1 MFQGRK
7 LLVATKHQKE
17 LIIGPILEKVLGVG
31 VQLAQNIDTDTFG
44 TFSGEIKR
52 LDDALST
59 ARQKCNAALAN
70 THYDLAIASEGSFG
84 AHPTLFFS
92 QVNEELVLLVD
103 KKNNREYFERVVSI
117 ETNSNQAK
125 ITNEDALISFAK
137 QAKFP
142 SHALILSKAVDD
154 YSEVYKG
161 ITKWDELIK
170 TFHYLKELNETV
182 FVTTDMRSMF
192 NPMRQ
197 VVIKQAA
204 NQLAERL
211 ITHCPS
217 CDLPGFGVFSSE
229 SGLPCKVCS
238 LPTNGTLKKVVT
250 CTFCSYKSE
259 IHFPNNKM
267 HEDPMYCNFCNP

>member
-7 LLVATKHQKE
+7 LLVATKHKKE

-70 THYDLAIASEGSFG
+70 THYDLAIASEGSFC

-103 KKNNREYFERVVSI
+103 KKNNHEYFERVVSLV
-117 ETNSNQAK
+117 TNFNQAQ
-125 ITNEDALISFAK
+125 ITSEEQLIAFAK
-137 QAKFP
+137 QAQFP
-142 SHALILSKAVDD
+142 GHALILRKSQTDF
-154 YSEVYKG
+154 SEVYKG
-161 ITKWDELIK
+161 ITNWDELIK
-170 TFHYLKELNETV
+170 IFHYLKACNPTV
-182 FVTTDMRSMF
+182 SVETDMRSMF

-197 VVIKQAA
+197 KVIIQATE
-204 NQLAERL
+204 QLAKRL
-211 ITHCPS
+211 TIDCPS
-217 CDLPGFGVFSSE
+217 CNLPGFGVVSNE
-229 SGLPCKVCS
+229 IGLPCKACG
-238 LPTNGTLKKVVT
+238 LPTSGTLKKIIT

-267 HEDPMYCNFCNP
+267 YEDPMYCNFCNP